1 MRAARLFA
9 ALFAVSPVALLGA
22 LSAAC
27 WEELPA
33 DADVCLRAKTRIAT
47 CGATVPLLDDGPCL
61 GTKKVFSQ
69 CVADHAKTCT
79 ELATLVTRLDEC
91 MNDLLDG
98 GDSLLPAPTDLPL
111 PPRDASADA
120 TDAVARA
127 DASPIAPRDAGVDAP
142 IAPVDAGASGPTTV
156 TGLRVDDSVAR
167 DEELRYA
174 TPVLATG
181 TYVIALTGNGDADL
195 YVKKGAAP
203 TTSSYDC
210 RPFRA
215 TTAESCT
222 VTLTA
227 PSAIHVM
234 VRGEAT
240 TSAFTLEGTP

>member
-1 MRAARLFA
+1 MCARRRLA
-9 ALFAVSPVALLGA
+9 ALFAITSVTLIGA
-22 LSAAC
+22 LSAC

-47 CGATVPLLDDGPCL
+47 CGASVPLLDDGPCL

-120 TDAVARA
+120 TEGDSLSDSAPVV
-127 DASPIAPRDAGVDAP
+127 PRDAGTDALV
-142 IAPVDAGASGPTTV
+142 APVDAGTTTGPGTV

-174 TPVLATG
+174 TPTLAAG
-181 TYVIALTGNGDADL
+181 SYVIALTGNGDADL

-215 TTAESCT
+215 TTVESCT

-227 PSAIHVM
+227 PAAIHVM

-240 TSAFTLEGTP
+240 SSAFTLEGTP